1 MTNLKK
7 LQLLVIEDNA
17 QMSEMISDYLQLK
30 FPDAGVTVFNSGEK
44 ALEEVKTAPDIII
57 LDYQLDSQNAKALNG
72 LQILMK
78 FKKLY
83 PVPVIFLTA
92 QEKPEVSAN
101 LIKYGAYDYVVK
113 NQQAFVKLEAII
125 NKILTETPAKKKPAS
140 QKTIFLA
147 AIVIIAILIAIMI
160 FSKGK

>member
-1 MTNLKK
+1 MDGKK
-7 LQLLVIEDNA
+7 NLQLLVIEDNL

-30 FPDAGVTVFNSGEK
+30 FPEAVVVVFNSGEK
-44 ALEEVKTAPDIII
+44 ALEEVKTAPDIIV
-57 LDYQLDSQNAKALNG
+57 LDYQLDAENTKALNG

-83 PVPVIFLTA
+83 PAPVIFLTA

-113 NQQAFVKLEAII
+113 NQQAFNKLEIII
-125 NKILTETPAKKKPAS
+125 NKILSEEIAKKKPAS
-140 QKTIFLA
+140 KNKIIMA
-147 AIVIIAILIAIMI
+147 AVVFIVIIATIYFLIRR
-160 FSKGK
+160 

>member
-17 QMSEMISDYLQLK
+17 QMSDMISDYLQLK
-30 FPDAGVTVFNSGEK
+30 FPDAVVTVFNSGEK

-125 NKILTETPAKKKPAS
+125 NKILSEKPTKKKPAS
-140 QKTIFLA
+140 QKTILVA
-147 AIVIIAILIAIMI
+147 AIAIIAILIAIMI